1 VACLLRQTRMERLS
15 GNAVLPGPPQQEHR
29 DRWALQ
35 PLRVRRPGDGLS
47 PKDTLAMES
56 MILGRLL
63 DERPLRRVLIEAVRD
78 LVREPEPEVALS
90 VEARSAG

>member
-1 VACLLRQTRMERLS
+1 
-15 GNAVLPGPPQQEHR
+15 
-29 DRWALQ
+29 
-35 PLRVRRPGDGLS
+35 
-47 PKDTLAMES
+47 MES